1 VTGPRVLG
9 ATFDAEIRQQPDVWH
24 RIADAGAAD
33 ALAAGLRGAP
43 VLFVG
48 SGSSL
53 FVAQLA
59 ALAFR
64 RRGVRAAAV
73 AATEARF
80 DPAAE
85 RDATVVALSQ
95 SGESADLLAAI
106 ALLHPARL
114 VAVTN
119 EPRSSLAAL
128 AQIVIDVA
136 AGPER
141 AVPASKSVTAM
152 AAIVLWAAS
161 LAGGRTERSAQRL
174 HATADAVAA
183 WLAGAGA
190 GAIADAAARLA
201 PCRGVIVVG
210 AGYGVPIASE
220 IALKIKEASYVHA
233 EGFPAGEFR
242 HGSSAVL
249 DASMAIVGIVD
260 EASRT
265 SVDRPLA
272 EAASRG
278 AARYAIGAR
287 IGDVGLLGPVVHEA
301 FNTLAWLVTGQ
312 RLALELGRARGVDS
326 DAPRGLAKALT

>member
-1 VTGPRVLG
+1 VTGAHALG
-9 ATFDAEIRQQPDVWH
+9 ATFEAEIRQQPDVWR
-24 RIADAGAAD
+24 RIADGGAAG
-33 ALAAGLRGAP
+33 ALAAGLNGAP

-80 DPAAE
+80 DPAGE

-106 ALLHPARL
+106 ALLRPARL
-114 VAVTN
+114 IAVTN
-119 EPRSSLAAL
+119 DARSSLAAL

-152 AAIVLWAAS
+152 VAVVLWAAS
-161 LAGGRTERSAQRL
+161 LAGGRTERSARGL
-174 HATADAVAA
+174 HHTADAVAA
-183 WLAGAGA
+183 WLDGPDAGAVAVAA
-190 GAIADAAARLA
+190 GHLA
-201 PCRGVIVVG
+201 TSRGVIVVG
-210 AGYGVPIASE
+210 AGYGVPIANE

-260 EASRT
+260 EASRA
-265 SVDRPLA
+265 SVDRPLT

-278 AARYAIGAR
+278 ATRYAIGAR
-287 IGDVGLLGPVVHEA
+287 LGEVALLGPLVHEA